1 MWTAAFTSWLDRRF
15 EGMLVVQNY
24 QAGGRIRK
32 YKGRVQVIYRRVFA

>member
-1 MWTAAFTSWLDRRF
+1 MWTAAFTSWLDRGL
-15 EGMLVVQNY
+15 EAMLAVQDY